1 MSEIPIIKDAEMYQL
16 LRDDRIQEFNEK
28 KKAGSQY
35 DLTGVDLRGLDL
47 RGLDAEGIDFSNSYF
62 RQADLRGL
70 NLQSCKLDGASIHGA
85 NVSGVL
91 FPDSLEPAEITLSLT
106 FGTRMRVSHSR

>member
-62 RQADLRGL
+62 RQAVSDR
-70 NLQSCKLDGASIHGA
+70 A
-85 NVSGVL
+85 NQKPVSENCHT
-91 FPDSLEPAEITLSLT
+91 SS
-106 FGTRMRVSHSR
+106 VSPQTSHCGIL